1 MTKTAFDKIAAGL
14 TEAVAI
20 SKGEAHPE
28 SYRVHVPARLDVR
41 AIRAKMGLSQQAFAD
56 RFGFPVATL
65 RDWEQG
71 RRGPETSARVL
82 LTVIDREPEA
92 VRRALAV
99 G

>member
-14 TEAVAI
+14 KEAVAI
-20 SKGEAHPE
+20 TKGEAHPG
-28 SYRVHVPARLDVR
+28 SYRVHVPDRLDVR
-41 AIRAKMGLSQQAFAD
+41 AIRAKTGLSQQAFAD

-71 RRGPETSARVL
+71 RRGPETSARLL
-82 LTVIDREPEA
+82 LTVIDKEPEA
-92 VRRALAV
+92 VRRALAF

>member
-1 MTKTAFDKIAAGL
+1 M
-14 TEAVAI
+14 
-20 SKGEAHPE
+20 PE
-28 SYRVHVPARLDVR
+28 RLEVR

-65 RDWEQG
+65 RDCEQG
-71 RRGPETSARVL
+71 HRGSETSARVL

-92 VRRALAV
+92 VRRALAF